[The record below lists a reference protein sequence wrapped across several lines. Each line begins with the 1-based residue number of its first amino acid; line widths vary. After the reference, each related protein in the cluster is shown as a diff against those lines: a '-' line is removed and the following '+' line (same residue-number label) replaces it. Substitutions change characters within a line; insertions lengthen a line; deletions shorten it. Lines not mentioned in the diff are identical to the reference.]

1 MGLNF
6 KKWLVEKLSGGA
18 EKKSLIEIDWPEF
31 FSLMDNVYIRELAF
45 WTCVNKIANALSKCE
60 FRTYYGGKEI
70 KKAEYYLWNVE
81 PNRNQNA
88 SAFLTKLIGK
98 LYLNNEALVIESA
111 GQLYVADNYQK
122 TVYAVYDYQFSGV
135 TVDNFTFDKTFY
147 QNEVLFFQLNSVDM
161 RQLVNLLHSSY
172 NELLQY
178 PVNPHRKSRGSRGI
192 LDIDAQAQHEDD
204 FSETLQELMT
214 NYFKKFFESENA
226 VLPLYDGYKYTEL
239 QSKTYSSESTR
250 DIKALAD
257 DIFDFT
263 ARAFSFP
270 PSLAKGD
277 VQDTGKA
284 TDELLTFCIDP
295 LAKLLEKEINRKRN
309 GLSGFLAGNYL
320 RIDTTTVKHIDIFDI
335 AAPVDKLIS
344 SGVFTI
350 NDIRHL
356 IGEPEIAEEWANA
369 HFITKNYST
378 IQDLLRSLDIE
389 TNTG

>member
-6 KKWLVEKLSGGA
+6 KKWLVEKLGGTV
-18 EKKSLIEIDWPEF
+18 EQTKIVDVDWQEF
-31 FSLMDNVYIRELAF
+31 LGLMDNAYIRELAF

-60 FRTYYGGKEI
+60 FKTYLGNKSV
-70 KKAEYYLWNVE
+70 KKTEYYLWNVE
-81 PNRNQNA
+81 PNKNQNA

-98 LYLNNEALVIESA
+98 LYLNNEALVVEA
-111 GQLYVADNYQK
+111 NGQIFVADDYQK
-122 TVYAVYDYQFSGV
+122 TVYAMYDHRFSGV
-135 TVDNFTFDKTFY
+135 TVENFTFAKTFY
-147 QNEVLFFQLNSVDM
+147 QNEVLYFQLNSIDM
-161 RQLVNLLHSSY
+161 RRLVNLLYSSY
-172 NELLQY
+172 NDLMQY
-178 PVNPHRKSRGSRGI
+178 AANAYKKSRGSRGI
-192 LDIDAQAQHEDD
+192 LDIDAQAQAEDD

-214 NYFKKFFESENA
+214 NYFKRFFESENA

-295 LAKLLEKEINRKRN
+295 LARMLEKEINRKRN
-309 GLSGFLAGNYL
+309 GLAGFLSGNYL
-320 RIDTTTVKHIDIFDI
+320 KIDTTAVKHIDIFDI
-335 AAPVDKLIS
+335 ATPVDKLIS
-344 SGVFTI
+344 SGAFTI
-350 NDIRHL
+350 NDIRRL
-356 IGEPEIAEEWANA
+356 IGESRIDESWADQ

-378 IQDLLRSLDIE
+378 IQELLDSLNVNPE
-389 TNTG
+389 SG